1 LRFYLRQGVG
11 AKLGGDPQE
20 LLTVRVAAVYLV
32 KTTQRI
38 AGPADNGRTFENI
51 VY

>member
-11 AKLGGDPQE
+11 AKLGGDLHE

-32 KTTQRI
+32 KTTRRI
-38 AGPADNGRTFENI
+38 AGPADNGCTFENI